1 MTSAAPLV
9 DVRGVGIVHEG
20 SDAATPAAATFR
32 IAPGEVV
39 LLLGPSGSG
48 KSTLAL
54 ALNGLI
60 PQSVPASVTGSVEV
74 AGLDA
79 ATTPVARLSTH
90 VGMVFQDPDAQ
101 LVTGTVLDEVAFGPE
116 NLRLPVDEV
125 LARSEA
131 ALRRVGLWERR
142 ADNPD
147 RLSGGGRQRLA
158 IACALAL
165 GSPLLVLDE
174 PTANLDPRG
183 IEEVYAALADV
194 VGAGDRSILLIEHN
208 LDAAVGMTDRVVVLD
223 ADGRTVADGD
233 VDAVLRERAEELH
246 ALGVWLPVST
256 LAGLRLRRAGY
267 ALDPL
272 PLTPDELRAALEASA
287 SPLGEQRDAVAPR
300 DLASRTAAP
309 VGSASASSASTD
321 SAPAGAG
328 PTDHHAQDIDAPPGA
343 SQGTLTPDGVAPANS
358 GPASSVPVSNA
369 SADSAPAGA
378 GPTDRLAQ
386 DIDAPTDALRS
397 TLAPDGVTP
406 ANSAP
411 ASSVPVSNA
420 STNSAPASSAQ
431 AGVVPTD
438 HDAPDIDAPSRAS
451 QGTLTPEGVAPANSA
466 SRTAPAADTAPS
478 ASDPLIVPPV
488 ERAMRRPS
496 PFPDMRPTVV
506 EARGLTLARGRT
518 PVLHDV
524 DLTVR
529 AGEFVAIVGANGAGK
544 TTLLQALAGV
554 IPAPRGAVRVD
565 GVDPAR
571 AQLRDRARR
580 IGFVF
585 QNPEHQFIAHTVF
598 DELAHGLRLQRLADD
613 EVRARTTE
621 LLRRFGL
628 EASAQR
634 HPFLLSGGQKR
645 RLSVGTAL
653 VAGAPVLALDE
664 PTFGQDRA
672 RADELLHLLR
682 ELNAAGTTIIVVTH
696 DMQLVTD
703 HASRTIVVADG
714 RIVAD
719 AATSAV
725 FADEALVER
734 AGLRLPPLR
743 RALRGVERHPSLAGI
758 ARLAD
763 LPGGDS

>member
-309 VGSASASSASTD
+309 VGSASASNASTD

-328 PTDHHAQDIDAPPGA
+328 PTDHHA
-343 SQGTLTPDGVAPANS
+343 S
-358 GPASSVPVSNA
+358 
-369 SADSAPAGA
+369 
-378 GPTDRLAQ
+378 
-386 DIDAPTDALRS
+386 
-397 TLAPDGVTP
+397 
-406 ANSAP
+406 
-411 ASSVPVSNA
+411 
-420 STNSAPASSAQ
+420 
-431 AGVVPTD
+431 
-438 HDAPDIDAPSRAS
+438 DIDAPSGAS

-529 AGEFVAIVGANGAGK
+529 AGEFVAIVGANGVGK

-628 EASAQR
+628 EASAHR

-734 AGLRLPPLR
+734 AGLCLPPLR